1 MRVIP
6 TRDKIENIIYASVF
20 LAFAVAFLGIY
31 TTVKIKQLTSPK
43 PLGIRM
49 KRFFGPELRQ
59 LQAHDKMF
67 PGFDLASIHR
77 ALVSYFEDH
86 CLPVETVGSMAPTSS
101 ARDLIQSDEQPYGP
115 WRRKPSSLAYERV
128 AVGLDEEESF
138 PSNSLYFA
146 QSKGEP
152 GEKFAVLLSYT
163 KAYRA
168 ESGED
173 MDERSAPVSALT
185 LSIACQRRELA
196 NEFFR
201 EIESRR
207 KRLSVYRGKV
217 IDPVVAGGGIVTIAF
232 RNIARVSE
240 DDLILPKSVRELIHG
255 SIVSFYSHQDA
266 LRALGV
272 EMKRGVLFNS
282 PPGTGKT
289 SVSLYLAGL
298 LPNFTICFVSGRR
311 LLFPREVCAM
321 ARYLQ
326 PTMLV
331 FEDIDLIAQERETN
345 GLATVLGELMNQID
359 GCEPNDQVLFIMN
372 TNSMERLEAAVR
384 NRPGRVDQI
393 IHIPLPDKADR
404 KRLIHHFAR
413 NVAVSP
419 EAVDALVDAT
429 HGVTP
434 AILKE
439 VVKRAAV
446 MAVQRNASDGDGRPG
461 GQIELTTGDL
471 LLSVEQVLSLR
482 SDMHK
487 LDPLAREPIRFGS

>member
-1 MRVIP
+1 VRFPFAKADDFIAALTFVI
-6 TRDKIENIIYASVF
+6 
-20 LAFAVAFLGIY
+20 AVALILISIVVVQLKQKFSPQLLGAR
-31 TTVKIKQLTSPK
+31 L
-43 PLGIRM
+43 
-49 KRFFGPELRQ
+49 KRFFGAELRH
-59 LQAHDKMF
+59 LQAHDKNF
-67 PGFDLASIHR
+67 PGYDLASIHR
-77 ALVSYFEDH
+77 ALLSYFQDH
-86 CLPVETVGSMAPTSS
+86 CEPIDTVGSAAPTLST
-101 ARDLIQSDEQPYGP
+101 RDMLQTDDRPYGP
-115 WRRKPSSLAYERV
+115 WRRKPAPMAYERV
-128 AVGLDEEESF
+128 AVALDEEESF
-138 PSNSLYFA
+138 PSNCLYFA
-146 QSKGEP
+146 KSKTDP
-152 GEKFAVLLSYT
+152 AEKFAVLLSYIR
-163 KAYRA
+163 AYRA

-173 MDERSAPVSALT
+173 MDERSAPASVLT
-185 LSIACQRRELA
+185 LSIACRRRELA
-196 NEFFR
+196 DAFFR

-207 KRLSVYRGKV
+207 QRLSVYRGKV
-217 IDPVVAGGGIVTIAF
+217 IDPVVTAGGIVTIVF
-232 RNIARVSE
+232 RNIARVGE
-240 DDLILPKSVRELIHG
+240 NDLVLPKAVRELIRG
-255 SIVSFYSHQDA
+255 SIVNFYTHQTA

-311 LLFPREVCAM
+311 LLYPREVCAM

-393 IHIPLPDKADR
+393 IHIPLPDRDDR
-404 KRLIHHFAR
+404 RRLIHHFASTVR
-413 NVAVSP
+413 VSP
-419 EAVDALVDAT
+419 AAVVALVDAT
-429 HGVTP
+429 EGVTP

-439 VVKRAAV
+439 VIKRAAV
-446 MAVQRNASDGDGRPG
+446 MAVQRLASDGDGRTG
-461 GQIELTTGDL
+461 GEIDLTTADL
-471 LLSVEQVLSLR
+471 LLSVEQVLALR

-487 LDPLAREPIRFGS
+487 LDPLARDPIRFGS